1 MTRAAWPENL
11 LQLPVR
17 QAIGAIA
24 LAYLQQAAA
33 AAQRLA
39 GAEDDEA
46 LHDFRVALRRLRTCL
61 RAHADRIDDRVP
73 KKLRRRIKTIAA
85 ATGQAR
91 DTEVQRAWLRGEM
104 GNLPPRQRPDLARL
118 EARLEQR
125 QRSAYEEIRADVLP
139 EFRRAERKLHKAL
152 TALAK
157 PPVAAADVPLTFAQ
171 AVASLARQHAAEL
184 KSSLARFKSPAHAE
198 EAHLARISA
207 KRLRYLLEPVAHR
220 LAIEDTVLRQLRVL
234 QDLLGELRDLQLLVG
249 ELGAAVEA
257 VAVEQASGLL
267 RRVLEDGM
275 DPARW
280 RAPRP
285 GHGYAGLLTA
295 AWLAR
300 AQQERLFRRIRAEYG
315 RQRMAALAQQV
326 FGLADQLAA
335 DSTAA
340 AGGTPAHR

>member
-11 LQLPVR
+11 LQFPAR

-33 AAQRLA
+33 AAQRLERA
-39 GAEDDEA
+39 VDDEA

-61 RAHADRIDDRVP
+61 RAHADRIDDCVP
-73 KKLRRRIKTIAA
+73 KKARRRIRTIAA

-91 DTEVQRAWLRGEM
+91 DAEVQRAWLRSEI
-104 GNLPPRQRPDLARL
+104 GNLPPRRRPALTRL

-125 QRSAYEEIRADVLP
+125 QRLAYEKIRADVLP
-139 EFRRAERKLHKAL
+139 DFRRAERKLRKAL
-152 TALAK
+152 SALAK
-157 PPVAAADVPLTFAQ
+157 PPAAAADASLTFAQ
-171 AVASLARQHAAEL
+171 AVAPLVRQHVAEL
-184 KSSLARFKSPAHAE
+184 KTSLARFKSPAHVE

-207 KRLRYLLEPVAHR
+207 KRLRYLLEPVAKR
-220 LAIEDTVLRQLRVL
+220 LAIEDTVMRELRVL

-249 ELGAAVEA
+249 ELGAAVEDA
-257 VAVEQASGLL
+257 AVEQARGLL
-267 RRVLEDGM
+267 RRVLKDGT
-275 DPARW
+275 DPARR
-280 RAPRP
+280 RAPRQ

-295 AWLAR
+295 ASLAQ

-315 RQRMAALAQQV
+315 HQRMAALAQRV

-335 DSTAA
+335 NSIV
-340 AGGTPAHR
+340 AGGAPAHR